1 MMYSELALGGPT
13 PAYAHD
19 VKFLE
24 YLKLPCADDK
34 LKKGII
40 SLCMTVFDLYNEKQR
55 KIIKDEFIARG
66 C

>member
-40 SLCMTVFDLYNEKQR
+40 SLCLTVFDLYEADQR
-55 KIIKDEFIARG
+55 ASICKEFESKKG
-66 C
+66 